1 MIGLVI
7 PTFFPVADG
16 ASSGGP
22 AEANSPEAVTDT
34 AAIYDELA
42 SGLLRYAAGLT
53 QDSDLARDAVQE
65 VFLRYFIQRRH
76 GREID
81 DPRAWLYH
89 VTRNYL
95 LEKLGSAAATREV
108 GAEGIELAGETRS
121 DPDAAVRRWQAA
133 RAVRQALTAREME
146 CAKLRA
152 EGMSYAEIAGAMG
165 IASGTVGALLARVHG
180 KLRRLTGESREA
192 KLGAAEAMLLDRGD
206 VFPF

>member
-7 PTFFPVADG
+7 PTFSPGAGG

-22 AEANSPEAVTDT
+22 AEANSEVVAGT
-34 AAIYDELA
+34 ATIYDKLA
-42 SGLLRYAAGLT
+42 GGLLRYAEGLT
-53 QDSDLARDAVQE
+53 RDPDLARDAVQE

-133 RAVRQALTAREME
+133 RALRQALTAREME

-192 KLGAAEAMLLDRGD
+192 RLGAAEAMLLDRGD